1 LRHFFELL
9 GIALGTVLLTALLI
23 GSAPTQAAGDAD
35 YPTHSLRLIVPYPP
49 GAGTDGTAR
58 IVAEALGRQL
68 GQSIVVENKPGA
80 SGVIGTDYV
89 AKSAPDGYTLLWTST
104 DSMTAVPALRS
115 KMPYKV
121 PDDFSYI
128 AKVAE
133 TGMSLVVST
142 RIPVKS
148 IPEFIAYA
156 KAHPGKLSYGTSGI
170 GGSPHLA
177 TLLFEKYTGI
187 EMTHVPYKGVAPAL
201 TDLLG
206 GQIDFALLTPITIAP
221 FMGSDKMRV
230 IGITAP
236 TRHPM
241 LPDAP
246 TVKEAGI
253 PQATATV
260 WYGLFGPAK
269 MPAKALDKLRKEI
282 AVVAEMPSV
291 KEKMAAAGL
300 QMSPEFGDDF
310 QRSAT
315 KEFNQWQAIVKAEGL
330 VVEE

>member
-1 LRHFFELL
+1 LRHSITLL
-9 GIALGTVLLTALLI
+9 GRLLSALPLVAMFALPAI
-23 GSAPTQAAGDAD
+23 SRAAGDAD
-35 YPTHSLRLIVPYPP
+35 YPNRPLRLIVPYPP

-68 GQSIVVENKPGA
+68 GQPIVVENKPGA
-80 SGVIGTDYV
+80 SGVIGSDYV
-89 AKSAPDGYTLLWTST
+89 AKAPPDGYTLLWTST

-128 AKVAE
+128 AKVAD

-142 RIPVKS
+142 RVPATS

-177 TLLFEKYTGI
+177 TLLFEKYAGI

-206 GQIDFALLTPITIAP
+206 GQIDFALLTPITIVP

-246 TVKEAGI
+246 TVREAGI

-260 WYGLFGPAK
+260 WYGLFGPAR
-269 MPAKALDKLRKEI
+269 MSPRVLERLRKE
-282 AVVAEMPSV
+282 VAIVAAMPSV

-300 QMSPEFGDDF
+300 QMSVEFGDDF

-315 KEFNQWQAIVKAEGL
+315 VEFNQWQAIVKAEGL

>member
-1 LRHFFELL
+1 MRYLLRML
-9 GIALGTVLLTALLI
+9 GIVVLAAST
-23 GSAPTQAAGDAD
+23 TTHAAGEAD
-35 YPTHSLRLIVPYPP
+35 YPTRPLRLVVPYPP

-68 GQSIVVENKPGA
+68 GQPIVVDNKPGA
-80 SGVIGTDYV
+80 SGVIGSDFV
-89 AKSAPDGYTLLWTST
+89 SKAAPDGYTLLWTST

-133 TGMSLVVST
+133 TGMSLVISAK
-142 RIPVKS
+142 IPARS

-156 KAHPGKLSYGTSGI
+156 KAHPGALSYGTSGI

-177 TLLFEKYTGI
+177 TLLFEKYAGI
-187 EMTHVPYKGVAPAL
+187 EMAHVPYKGVAPAL

-206 GQIDFALLTPITIAP
+206 GQIDFALLTPITIVP

-236 TRHPM
+236 MRHPM

-246 TVKEAGI
+246 TVKEAGY

-269 MPAKALDKLRKEI
+269 MPPGVLERLRKEI
-282 AVVAEMPSV
+282 AVVAAMPSV

-300 QMSPEFGDDF
+300 QMSPQFGDEF

-315 KEFNQWQAIVKAEGL
+315 TEFNQWQAIVKAEGL

>member
-1 LRHFFELL
+1 VLHVSRLL
-9 GIALGTVLLTALLI
+9 GFILFAV
-23 GSAPTQAAGDAD
+23 SAVVAAADAD
-35 YPTHSLRLIVPYPP
+35 YPNHTIRLIVPYPP

-58 IVAEALGRQL
+58 IVAEALGKQL

-80 SGVIGTDYV
+80 SGIIGSDYV
-89 AKSAPDGYTLLWTST
+89 AKSSPDGYVLLWTST
-104 DSMTAVPALRS
+104 DSMTTVPALRT

-148 IPEFIAYA
+148 VPEFVAYA
-156 KAHPGKLSYGTSGI
+156 KAHPGVLTYGTSGI

-177 TLLFEKYTGI
+177 TLLFEKYAGI
-187 EMTHVPYKGVAPAL
+187 EMTHVPYKGIAAAL

-206 GQIDFALLTPITIAP
+206 GQIDFSLLTPITIAP

-236 TRHPM
+236 VRHPM

-246 TVKEAGI
+246 TVKEAGF

-269 MPAKALDKLRKEI
+269 MPARVLERLRHETAI
-282 AVVAEMPSV
+282 VAAMPAV

-300 QMSPEFGDDF
+300 QMALQVGDEFE
-310 QRSAT
+310 RASIA
-315 KEFNQWQAIVKAEGL
+315 EFKQWQAIGKAENL

>member
-1 LRHFFELL
+1 MRQFLKML
-9 GIALGTVLLTALLI
+9 GLVLSGAAVVA
-23 GSAPTQAAGDAD
+23 SAAAEAAGDGD
-35 YPTHSLRLIVPYPP
+35 YPNRPLRLIVPYPP

-58 IVAEALGRQL
+58 IVADALGRQL

-80 SGVIGTDYV
+80 SGVIGSDYV
-89 AKSAPDGYTLLWTST
+89 AKSPPDGYTLLWTST

-128 AKVAE
+128 AKVSE
-133 TGMSLVVST
+133 TGMSLVISS
-142 RIPVKS
+142 RIPAKT

-177 TLLFEKYTGI
+177 TLLFEKYAGI
-187 EMTHVPYKGVAPAL
+187 DMVHVPYKGVAPAL

-221 FMGSDKMRV
+221 FMGNDKMRV

-260 WYGLFGPAK
+260 WYGLFGPAR
-269 MPAKALDKLRKEI
+269 MPAGVLERLRKEV
-282 AVVAEMPSV
+282 AVVAAMPAV

-300 QMSPEFGDDF
+300 QMSPEIGDEF

-315 KEFNQWQAIVKAEGL
+315 REFNQWQAIVKAEGL

>member
-1 LRHFFELL
+1 MRRRRTIRRRSCRPCIERLWLAARRADASSEGGPMHKILAML
-9 GIALGTVLLTALLI
+9 GFALLAAV
-23 GSAPTQAAGDAD
+23 GVAPPALAAD
-35 YPTHSLRLIVPYPP
+35 YPTKPIRLIVPYPP

-58 IVAEALGRQL
+58 IAAEALSSRL
-68 GQSIVVENKPGA
+68 GQQVVVENKPGA
-80 SGVIGTDYV
+80 SGVIGSDYV
-89 AKSAPDGYTLLWTST
+89 AKSPPDGYTLLWTST

-206 GQIDFALLTPITIAP
+206 GQIDFALLTPITIVP

-260 WYGLFGPAK
+260 WYGLFGPARLP
-269 MPAKALDKLRKEI
+269 PAVLERLRKEI
-282 AVVAEMPSV
+282 A
-291 KEKMAAAGL
+291 
-300 QMSPEFGDDF
+300 
-310 QRSAT
+310 
-315 KEFNQWQAIVKAEGL
+315 
-330 VVEE
+330 